1 MRLGSRNDV
10 VLLGGLAVALF
21 VGLSRRIGDLLDY
34 AHQID
39 RNTGLQLLPA
49 LIILTGV
56 FILHLVRKRQ
66 QLGEETRL
74 ATTHVAEMERLVAF
88 SQALARSL
96 DLSAIKAVAVDG
108 VPALVPGRGLWVASR
123 ALSLEEPEAGD
134 VATLRFPLTV
144 AGAPVGV
151 IGVPPGP
158 PLSGQQRSVLV
169 AAAALLAVSIKN
181 AELFH
186 EVHEHSVRDSLT
198 GCHRRKH
205 ALEVMDAELK
215 RARRSKMPLSLIMF
229 DLDHFKAINDG
240 HGHLCGDAV
249 LAAVGQRMN
258 AVLRGSDVKCRYGGE
273 EFLVLLP
280 DTPLAGARHVADTL
294 RRELEQHP
302 LEWKGKTIGITA
314 SFGVTAIVPAEDS
327 TTAVI
332 DRADAALYRAK
343 AEGRNCIRVDETIL
357 VDLSV

>member
-1 MRLGSRNDV
+1 MHVGSRNDI

-39 RNTGLQLLPA
+39 QDTGLQLLPA

-56 FILHLVRKRQ
+56 FVLHLVRKRQ
-66 QLGEETRL
+66 QLGAETRL

-88 SQALARSL
+88 SQELARSL
-96 DLSAIKAVAVDG
+96 DLTAITAVARDG
-108 VPALVPGRGLWVASR
+108 VPALVPGRRLWVASR
-123 ALSLEEPEAGD
+123 ALSLEEPEDGD
-134 VATLRFPLTV
+134 IAALRFPLTV

-158 PLSGQQRSVLV
+158 PLTEQQRSVVV

-215 RARRSKMPLSLIMF
+215 RARRSKLPLSLIMF
-229 DLDHFKAINDG
+229 DLDHFKAINDQ

-249 LAAVGQRMN
+249 LAAVGQRMH
-258 AVLRGSDVKCRYGGE
+258 AVLRGSDVKCRFGGE

-280 DTPLAGARHVADTL
+280 DTPLAGARRVADTL

-302 LEWKGKTIGITA
+302 LEWKGTPVTITA
-314 SFGVTAIVPAEDS
+314 SFGVTAIAPGELNAPAI
-327 TTAVI
+327 I

-343 AEGRNCIRVDETIL
+343 DEGRNCIRVDETTL
-357 VDLSV
+357 VTG